1 MKNKILVTGSTGT
14 IGTSLVEYLD
24 EMNADF
30 TAMVKNSDMAD
41 NLNKRGIR
49 TVIADFENI
58 ESLQNAVKGIQIVFL
73 LSPSSP
79 DMPEMQK
86 NFVKVAWENNVQH
99 IVKLAARGSDVDADF
114 NIGKWHGTI
123 EEEIRKSGMEYTFLH
138 AHSFMQN
145 LFFDAETIKQENA
158 IYSSQG
164 EGKIPMVD
172 TRDIAAVAARVLID
186 GGHHGKTYL
195 LTGPKPISYH
205 DIANALSELL
215 GRKIEYV
222 AQSPEE
228 SEKAMLESGMPE
240 WLVDDMVLLNKRYAR
255 NEAAEVSP
263 DIELITGRKATP
275 LETFLKDYQYKFV

>member
-30 TAMVKNSDMAD
+30 TAMVMNAD
-41 NLNKRGIR
+41 KAENLNNRGIK

-58 ESLQNAVKGIQIVFL
+58 ESLRNAVKGIQIVFL

-79 DMPEMQK
+79 DLPEMQK
-86 NFVKVAWENNVQH
+86 NFVKVARENNIQH
-99 IVKLAARGSDVDADF
+99 IVKLSARGSDIDADF

-123 EEEIRKSGMEYTFLH
+123 EEEIRKSGMDYTFLH

-145 LFFDAETIKQENA
+145 LFFDVETIKQKNA

-172 TRDIAAVAARVLID
+172 TRDIASVAARVLTD

-195 LTGPKPISYH
+195 LTGPKAISYYV
-205 DIANALSELL
+205 IADALTELL
-215 GRKIEYV
+215 GRRIEYI

-240 WLVDDMVLLNKRYAR
+240 WLVDDMVLLNKRYVR

-263 DIELITGRKATP
+263 DIELITGRQATS
-275 LETFLKDYQYKFV
+275 LETFLKDYKYRFL